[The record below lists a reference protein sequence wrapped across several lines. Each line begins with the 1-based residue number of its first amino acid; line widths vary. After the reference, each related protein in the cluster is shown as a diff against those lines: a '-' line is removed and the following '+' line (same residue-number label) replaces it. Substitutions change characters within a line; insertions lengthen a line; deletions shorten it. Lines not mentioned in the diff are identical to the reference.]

1 MKLKAVLFDLDGT
14 LLDTLPDIRDAMN
27 AVLARHGLPQY
38 DMESY
43 REMIGWGIG
52 RLAELAIPKELRSE
66 VDAGELAE
74 EMRRAYLSHPLES
87 SLPFE
92 GVPELIEALHAAGV
106 PMGVLS
112 NKLHELTHLLITRA
126 WGEGVFRAVYGAR
139 DDLPMK
145 PHPEAAGR
153 IASELGVKPCEMIFV
168 GDTAID
174 METAQVAG
182 MYPVGVSWGYREVEE
197 LWMHGAAMVVSS
209 PDEIP
214 PLILGGAHAE

>member
-1 MKLKAVLFDLDGT
+1 
-14 LLDTLPDIRDAMN
+14 MN
-27 AVLARHGLPQY
+27 TVLARHDLPQY
-38 DMESY
+38 DVESY

-52 RLAELAIPKELRSE
+52 RLAELAIPEESRSE

-92 GVPELIEALHAAGV
+92 GVPELIEGLHAAGV

-112 NKLHELTHLLITRA
+112 NKVHVLTHRLITRT
-126 WGEGVFRAVYGAR
+126 WGEDVFATVYGAR

-145 PHPEAAGR
+145 PHPEAAQR
-153 IASELGVKPCEMIFV
+153 IAAELGVKPYEMIFV
-168 GDTAID
+168 GDSAID